1 MENNQSVKY
10 RFRRLPSWVALA
22 SVIALGT
29 LLFLEVFSGCKPKE
43 TTNVVVDAP
52 DSLITDSSWVM
63 PLDVPANPTQADY
76 YNFAWQSFVAMNWPT
91 DLSYRGKPDMKSRIG
106 ATDADGRPRTT
117 VWQSYKE
124 QFDLFLEN
132 AATPTP
138 WIVPNAGCDLDG
150 NGGTIVLQMFSKSN
164 DVDGEVTEAFNEA
177 TGNPLIDIDSNYV
190 RYEVRI
196 CESEY
201 KYFVDNQYFN
211 GQMQKEAV
219 HNNAFAPVPKG
230 NDPLSQ
236 SLQIWARFGATEI
249 KGAWRILPADMP
261 ASQRDRYFW
270 AKAKLFD
277 SFGKCQ
283 GEEVTVGLVGL
294 HILRLTPSLGATWFW
309 STFEQIDNLTPQTDA
324 QGNTINPSFNTNPP
338 QSFPKGYSAVPAAV
352 VPGKPLP
359 APVPVLVSA
368 PPFQQ
373 VPSDLQPIN
382 AQWQAALKGTVW
394 ENYILVGTV
403 NPSVGSATPYPT
415 PGYVFTDSV
424 TNIVLPAINVNTGDM
439 ANSTMETY
447 MYNGQ
452 PIVSTN
458 SGNFNNCVVCHAGA
472 TPQFFVEDTAK
483 INGSLQVFSFL
494 FGMAQ
499 IPPTAK

>member
-43 TTNVVVDAP
+43 TTNVVVDAQ

-91 DLSYRGKPDMKSRIG
+91 DLSYRGKPDMTARIG

-124 QFDLFLEN
+124 QFDLFLED
-132 AATPTP
+132 AATPSA
-138 WIVPNAGCDLDG
+138 WNAPNGGCDLDG
-150 NGGTIVLQMFSKSN
+150 NGGTIVLQMFSKTNTDS
-164 DVDGEVTEAFNEA
+164 VVLEAFNEA
-177 TGNPLIDIDSNYV
+177 TGNPLIDMDSNYV
-190 RYEVRI
+190 RYEVRL

-201 KYFVDNQYFN
+201 QYFVDNQYFN
-211 GQMQKEAV
+211 GQKQREDV

-236 SLQIWARFGATEI
+236 SLQTWARFGATEI
-249 KGAWRILPADMP
+249 KGAWRILPDDMP
-261 ASQRDRYFW
+261 ASQVNRYFW

-309 STFEQIDNLTPQTDA
+309 STFEQIDNLSPQTDA

-352 VPGKPLP
+352 VFGQPLP

-382 AQWQAALKGTVW
+382 SQWQAALKGTVW
-394 ENYILVGTV
+394 ENYMLVGTV
-403 NPSVGSATPYPT
+403 NPVVGSATPCPT
-415 PGYVFTDSV
+415 PGYVTE
-424 TNIVLPAINVNTGDM
+424 TIILPAINVNTCDM

-447 MYNGQ
+447 MYNGSA
-452 PIVSTN
+452 VSSTN
-458 SGNFNNCVVCHAGA
+458 ANNCVVCHAGA
-472 TPQFFVEDTAK
+472 TPQFFPDDSAK
-483 INGSLQVFSFL
+483 INGNLQVFSFL
-494 FGMAQ
+494 FGMAK
-499 IPPTAK
+499 IPPTAN